1 MANRRALVTGASRGI
16 GLSIAR
22 ALASDGDRVA
32 LVARSADRLEEHAR
46 AITASGGTAVAISA
60 DLSAWDAARDV
71 VSRTTAALGGAPEIA
86 VLSHASMIPV
96 GKIHGVAPELAD
108 AAWQTDLRS
117 MIAITGALVTDMM
130 AARFGRI
137 VVIGSALGS
146 IGQPGSP
153 LNSAI
158 KAGLEGLVKNLA
170 ADFGRYGI
178 TANLIAPGFVDNER
192 QRERS
197 DDAAVHR
204 SLAAAAA
211 IQRLVEPEEVAAA
224 ALFLCSDPS
233 AAITGAVLPVD
244 GGLHIG
250 HALRSR

>member
-16 GLSIAR
+16 GLAIAR
-22 ALASDGDRVA
+22 ALATRGDQVA
-32 LVARSADRLEEHAR
+32 LVARSAERLDEQAR
-46 AITASGGTAVAISA
+46 AITASGGSAVALAA
-60 DLSAWDAARDV
+60 DLSSWDAARDV
-71 VSRTTAALGGAPEIA
+71 VTRATEALGGAPELA
-86 VLSHASMIPV
+86 VLSHASLIPV
-96 GKIHGVAPELAD
+96 GKVHGVTAETAD

-117 MIAITGALVTDMM
+117 MVAVTGALVTDMM

-158 KAGLEGLVKNLA
+158 KAALEGLVKNLA

-178 TANLIAPGFVDNER
+178 TANLIAPGFVNNER

-197 DDAAVHR
+197 DDAAIHR

-211 IQRLVEPEEVAAA
+211 IQRMVEPEDIAAA
-224 ALFLCSDPS
+224 AVFLCSDGS
-233 AAITGAVLPVD
+233 AAITGTVLPVD